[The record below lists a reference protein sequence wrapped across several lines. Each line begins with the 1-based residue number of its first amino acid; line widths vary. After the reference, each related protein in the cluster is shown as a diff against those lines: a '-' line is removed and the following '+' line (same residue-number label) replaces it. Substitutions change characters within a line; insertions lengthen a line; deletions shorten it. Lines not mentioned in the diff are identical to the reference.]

1 MKTLVLDP
9 DEQLSPEG
17 LVKWDVGQ
25 ICTPS
30 LLSYTAVKISEGLH
44 FIHTQD
50 HIELLP
56 ISGSYQAHPTPIWM
70 VLVIDIAN
78 NSEVVEDYRDVF
90 IILLHDTNG
99 SIIVVPD
106 EILLLRHNFL
116 EVKTFDQ
123 FVYIPQL

>member
-1 MKTLVLDP
+1 MGCRTDLH
-9 DEQLSPEG
+9 
-17 LVKWDVGQ
+17 
-25 ICTPS
+25 PS
-30 LLSYTAVKISEGLH
+30 LLSNTAVKISEVLH

-50 HIELLP
+50 HIELLS

-70 VLVIDIAN
+70 VLVVDIAN
-78 NSEVVEDYRDVF
+78 NHEVVEDYKDVF
-90 IILLHDTNG
+90 IILIHDTNG
-99 SIIVVPD
+99 SVTVVPD